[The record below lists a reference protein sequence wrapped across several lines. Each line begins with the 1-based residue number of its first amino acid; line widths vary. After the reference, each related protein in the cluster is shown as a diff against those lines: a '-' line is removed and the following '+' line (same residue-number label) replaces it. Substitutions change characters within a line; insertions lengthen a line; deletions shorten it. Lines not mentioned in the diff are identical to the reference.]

1 MLLVLGY
8 YLAFRIFILYKNSPF
23 ALCID
28 RFFQVILFVDL
39 KRGEIM
45 LTVFCRTIILILFIV
60 FALRIMGKRQIGQL
74 QPSEF
79 VVTILLSEIAATP
92 ILDDNIPLLYSLVA
106 ICVLVGIE
114 IFMSAV
120 CLKSMKLRSALQGN
134 AVVLINNG
142 KLDLEQLKRLRY
154 TVDDIMEA
162 LRQKDVF
169 NIDDVQFAVAETNG
183 SLSVLLKP
191 EKRTLTVE
199 DAGKSGSN
207 DAMACVVVADGQII
221 RSDFKY
227 CNMTEEKLKK
237 LIKKTKINTE
247 DIFLLTVDLNGN
259 TYLIKK
265 EKNK

>member
-1 MLLVLGY
+1 
-8 YLAFRIFILYKNSPF
+8 
-23 ALCID
+23 
-28 RFFQVILFVDL
+28 
-39 KRGEIM
+39 M
-45 LTVFCRTIILILFIV
+45 LTVFFRTIILILVIV
-60 FALRIMGKRQIGQL
+60 LALRIMGKRQIGQL

-79 VVTILLSEIAATP
+79 VVTILLSEIAANP
-92 ILDDNIPLLYSLVA
+92 ILDDDIPLLYSFVA

-114 IFMSAV
+114 ILISAV

-142 KLDLEQLKRLRY
+142 RLDLKQLKMLRY
-154 TVDDIMEA
+154 TVDDVMEA

-199 DAGKSGSN
+199 DAEKNGSD
-207 DAMACVVVADGQII
+207 DAMACVVVADGQVI

-227 CNMTEEKLKK
+227 CGMTEEKLAK
-237 LIKKTKINTE
+237 LIKKLKVSTE
-247 DIFLLTVDLNGN
+247 DIFLLTVDLSGK
-259 TYLIKK
+259 TCLIKK
-265 EKNK
+265 EHKKC